1 MPKAVESYVFSDS
14 GFGNP
19 LFQGMMSHGA
29 SQAFE
34 DFSGTPFATQLQC
47 LLTDGK
53 GGLGFC
59 LFGANTDV
67 VALIRTDFK
76 ITPVQLQNITDT
88 ETGHAGKQGGLF
100 QDWNLAWRSCQFLD
114 FIKCQILFLDLFPFY
129 FFQKVVQVLAQH
141 LLFIGY
147 FQ

>member
-1 MPKAVESYVFSDS
+1 MPKAVEGYVFSDS
-14 GFGNP
+14 GFSDP
-19 LFQGMMSHGA
+19 LFQGVMGHGA

-67 VALIRTDFK
+67 VALVRANLK

-88 ETGHAGKQGGLF
+88 EAGHA
-100 QDWNLAWRSCQFLD
+100 SE
-114 FIKCQILFLDLFPFY
+114 
-129 FFQKVVQVLAQH
+129 
-141 LLFIGY
+141 
-147 FQ
+147 

>member
-1 MPKAVESYVFSDS
+1 MPKAVEGYVFSDS

-29 SQAFE
+29 GQAFE
-34 DFSGTPFATQLQC
+34 NFSSTPFATQLQC

-59 LFGANTDV
+59 LFGADTDV
-67 VALIRTDFK
+67 VALIWADLK

-88 ETGHAGKQGGLF
+88 EAGHAGKQGCLF
-100 QDWNLAWRSCQFLD
+100 
-114 FIKCQILFLDLFPFY
+114 
-129 FFQKVVQVLAQH
+129 
-141 LLFIGY
+141 
-147 FQ
+147 